1 MYPLSS
7 NRFKHIDIMAKEIEN
22 ININGEAYEVG
33 KIYAKMGLSFE
44 RFVELLER
52 DFYCPTLASDPTSS
66 TTTYTDTDGESHTFQ
81 KGQFAMVASSSAPH
95 GYKVWQC
102 LQNNGTSAVWSCDYD
117 TMTAYVAE
125 RLTGKQDKVLKFEGK
140 TASSWVSDSAY
151 ADYPYRC
158 DVSCSGVTADMYAEV
173 VFGVEHSTSGN
184 YAPVCETKNGVVSIW
199 SKENTTITIPT
210 IIITK

>member
-1 MYPLSS
+1 
-7 NRFKHIDIMAKEIEN
+7 MA
-22 ININGEAYEVG
+22 
-33 KIYAKMGLSFE
+33 
-44 RFVELLER
+44 
-52 DFYCPTLASDPTSS
+52 
-66 TTTYTDTDGESHTFQ
+66 
-81 KGQFAMVASSSAPH
+81 
-95 GYKVWQC
+95 
-102 LQNNGTSAVWSCDYD
+102 
-117 TMTAYVAE
+117 AYVAE
-125 RLTGKQDKVLKFEGK
+125 RLADKQDKVLKFENK

-184 YAPVCETKNGVVSIW
+184 YAPVCETKNEVVSIW